1 MRRSL
6 TLAAAALL
14 ALPVAAP
21 ALADNA
27 MSVGVYLWTSP
38 DQDPVRAQ
46 FLSIADNSSEIEV
59 DGPEGT
65 KSDSHTSTDQEKSLL
80 TAAVKDQMST
90 LSMEAKPQPTGPY
103 VTVDWHFSTDTGYAD
118 GSTTYALDAVPASV
132 LALQKAAFGAVF
144 QAPK

>member
-1 MRRSL
+1 MRPA
-6 TLAAAALL
+6 TAALALLL

-27 MSVGVYLWTSP
+27 MSLGIYLWTNP
-38 DQDPVRAQ
+38 DGDPVRAQ
-46 FLSIADNSSEIEV
+46 FLSIADGTAEIEV

-65 KSDSHTSTDQEKSLL
+65 KNDTHAASADETALL
-80 TAAVKDQMST
+80 TAAVKEQMSS
-90 LSMEAKPQPTGPY
+90 LSMTAKPQPQGSY

-132 LALQKAAFGAVF
+132 LALQKAAFGATF
-144 QAPK
+144 QK

>member
-1 MRRSL
+1 MRRLL
-6 TLAAAALL
+6 TLAALLL
-14 ALPVAAP
+14 AGP

-46 FLSIADNSSEIEV
+46 FLSVADNTSEIEI

-65 KSDSHTSTDQEKSLL
+65 KSDSHPTTDEEKALL

-90 LSMEAKPQPTGPY
+90 LSMDAKPQPTGPY

-118 GSTTYALDAVPASV
+118 GSTTFTLDAVPASV
-132 LALQKAAFGAVF
+132 LALQKAAFGGGFAK
-144 QAPK
+144 P